1 MDIWT
6 QKSGFKARLCRNRCN
21 YCYMYVPDLLLLIH
35 VLLSSNSHCAVLYS
49 SRVCAIRV
57 TNYEKPL
64 NGKSCVKTVV
74 AEIQL
79 KPLYLCLK
87 LITMDSRAEDIKV
100 VMWMVVD
107 LQTITHCGGF

>member
-1 MDIWT
+1 M
-6 QKSGFKARLCRNRCN
+6 QLLL
-21 YCYMYVPDLLLLIH
+21 YVPDLLLLIH

-49 SRVCAIRV
+49 SS
-57 TNYEKPL
+57 TLYEKPL

-79 KPLYLCLK
+79 KPLYLCVK